1 MNFIKKYLKLIIGIA
16 VLILVL
22 VVFVCTMK
30 KTDNLEIGTLKDWQR
45 ASVERRMASAR
56 IISASDNNL
65 ELLVGC
71 VDKMAA
77 LPDAYEM
84 AVRDAVALCYTGIQL
99 KENL

>member
-1 MNFIKKYLKLIIGIA
+1 MNFIKKYLKLLIGIA
-16 VLILVL
+16 VLILAL
-22 VVFVCTMK
+22 VVFACTMK
-30 KTDNLEIGTLKDWQR
+30 TADNLEVGTLKDWQR
-45 ASVERRMASAR
+45 ASSERRMASAR

-77 LPDAYEM
+77 LPDASEM